1 MKTKSVHWI
10 GLAKCVSLNL
20 VLVIALSVFGCEW
33 AHAQGDGKG
42 VWQIDFQRKSQ
53 MTNLYLETPKITEEK
68 GVLFLGAQ
76 SYEYRLPNS
85 TEAYSTQTKA
95 LVTLDHAEKVY
106 AKMPMHAL
114 VWFYNSEIAH
124 RNALCNAFE
133 AAQLSAAEMEPCS
146 RFELESLFSFTHPQV
161 NQLFDGKSVKI
172 NHRKVEEKHLFDN
185 EGKLAVSFEPSAH
198 SLGRDHSRMFLRF
211 LAHICQIHPDIRQ
224 KIVDLGVLPAEFSHR
239 TRDGTT
245 EMTVDYRF
253 SNIQFL
259 EAARSFEI
267 PKDYSPRSTDKRL
280 EAIFAK
286 LETTSVPSQN
296 ELLVEAEKQIDGF
309 LAMHRT
315 EEAVLA
321 AYRFYLVTDNEK
333 GLRDL
338 LKRCGGMADRN
349 VRQVVY
355 DLANM
360 RQIKKLKLSLESKDS
375 PIAYLLNYYIAD
387 LAMAQHRN
395 EEPIQEDLMKC
406 LEKDELIIGAYIDLC
421 RHYLQEWDPYTAWRC
436 IEAARGISPRHSD
449 LISVDQMERMIER
462 DSPDFF

>member
-1 MKTKSVHWI
+1 
-10 GLAKCVSLNL
+10 
-20 VLVIALSVFGCEW
+20 
-33 AHAQGDGKG
+33 
-42 VWQIDFQRKSQ
+42 
-53 MTNLYLETPKITEEK
+53 
-68 GVLFLGAQ
+68 
-76 SYEYRLPNS
+76 
-85 TEAYSTQTKA
+85 
-95 LVTLDHAEKVY
+95 
-106 AKMPMHAL
+106 
-114 VWFYNSEIAH
+114 
-124 RNALCNAFE
+124 
-133 AAQLSAAEMEPCS
+133 
-146 RFELESLFSFTHPQV
+146 
-161 NQLFDGKSVKI
+161 
-172 NHRKVEEKHLFDN
+172 
-185 EGKLAVSFEPSAH
+185 
-198 SLGRDHSRMFLRF
+198 
-211 LAHICQIHPDIRQ
+211 
-224 KIVDLGVLPAEFSHR
+224 
-239 TRDGTT
+239 
-245 EMTVDYRF
+245 
-253 SNIQFL
+253 
-259 EAARSFEI
+259 
-267 PKDYSPRSTDKRL
+267 
-280 EAIFAK
+280 
-286 LETTSVPSQN
+286 
-296 ELLVEAEKQIDGF
+296 
-309 LAMHRT
+309 MHRT

-421 RHYLQEWDPYTAWRC
+421 RHYLQEWDAYTAWRC